1 MYRLVK
7 LHNHTTWNKIG
18 DRTAVSSSRRQQH
31 QQQQQPKDPS
41 TKTTYH
47 F

>member
-1 MYRLVK
+1 MQLGIKLETEPQLVRLK
-7 LHNHTTWNKIG
+7 K
-18 DRTAVSSSRRQQH
+18 QQH
-31 QQQQQPKDPS
+31 QQQQPNDPS